1 MRKISKSIAN
11 AFKNGERRSI
21 GNTVTDN
28 DEVLLHGNRIMWKN
42 DSGDLCL
49 SMCGWATR
57 TTRERLNALLEVLGS
72 RFRIVHSFSTSST
85 TYAVDESRRDVEV
98 DSDQAIHI
106 HRPIKPSEFYRI
118 ARLGT
123 STEVWREIYNR
134 GD

>member
-42 DSGDLCL
+42 GGGDICL

-72 RFRIVHSFSTSST
+72 RYRIVQRNGEQWAMT
-85 TYAVDESRRDVEV
+85 ESRRDVEKEKKNW
-98 DSDQAIHI
+98 DYAIHRKI
-106 HRPIKPSEFYRI
+106 DPNEVYRM